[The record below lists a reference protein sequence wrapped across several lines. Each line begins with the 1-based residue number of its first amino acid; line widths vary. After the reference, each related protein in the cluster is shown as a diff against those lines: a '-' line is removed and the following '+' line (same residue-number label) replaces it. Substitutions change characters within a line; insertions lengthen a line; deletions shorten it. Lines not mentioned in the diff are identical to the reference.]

1 MKYLPGRVKR
11 QRARSTIPARRVVIT
26 PEDRYRYS
34 TASSYTPARLSALF
48 QAANSGDI
56 EQLCLCGR
64 EILER
69 NWDIQG
75 AMDQRADALCG
86 VGWEIRPG
94 GPGEAAKQAAEGF
107 ASALDETGLS
117 LGFTDRTETFQELLR
132 NLLDGVILPFSAA
145 EIVWKEGGAIEG
157 FQTIEPHCFT
167 LRDSMVPRLVTDEF
181 PDGMELVPDQ
191 FIIHQHRRR
200 PDPARGGK
208 IRVLAWLHCLQN
220 WPLKDLFSFIER
232 FGMPFVVARVDQNT
246 WENEREVLQRIIRSF
261 GPDGG
266 GVFTNSTEIQL
277 LNAANT
283 GGDNVYFRALEFCH
297 DAIYTLLVGQ
307 LASSGDSAGMS
318 NGDAQS
324 AVRQDILEADA
335 RAIESTIRAQIA
347 APWTRFQFGDGVPVP
362 KIHFKVEPP
371 EDEKATA
378 DKLLVRAQ
386 TIQTLTSSGF
396 IPELEEVSKI
406 FSLPMRYE
414 PPQTGFGQ
422 QGSLGL
428 ATEVPEGD
436 GGVGGTCGSL
446 PPDKRAIMYGT
457 LIRGGL
463 LTPTR
468 DLEEKIRAEL
478 GLAPLP
484 AEAQR
489 LWDETG
495 GVRKPLTL
503 KEPTPLPTG
512 NAIGLGAEQK
522 KRSDAAELAD
532 ALTEWLGPL
541 AAELDQLSADTEIS
555 DEEFSRRLSACAEG
569 RKNGS
574 TGKLE
579 TFLEGQIYDGM
590 ARGMTS

>member
-1 MKYLPGRVKR
+1 MKYQAGRVRR
-11 QRARSTIPARRVVIT
+11 QRARSTISARRVVIT

-297 DAIYTLLVGQ
+297 NAIYTLLVGQ

-371 EDEKATA
+371 EDEKAAA

-386 TIQTLTSSGF
+386 TIQTLASSGF

-406 FSLPMRYE
+406 FSLPLRYE
-414 PPQTGFGQ
+414 PPQTGFGP

-436 GGVGGTCGSL
+436 GGPGK
-446 PPDKRAIMYGT
+446 PA
-457 LIRGGL
+457 
-463 LTPTR
+463 
-468 DLEEKIRAEL
+468 
-478 GLAPLP
+478 APCRRTS
-484 AEAQR
+484 A
-489 LWDETG
+489 
-495 GVRKPLTL
+495 
-503 KEPTPLPTG
+503 
-512 NAIGLGAEQK
+512 
-522 KRSDAAELAD
+522 RS
-532 ALTEWLGPL
+532 
-541 AAELDQLSADTEIS
+541 
-555 DEEFSRRLSACAEG
+555 CAE
-569 RKNGS
+569 R
-574 TGKLE
+574 
-579 TFLEGQIYDGM
+579 
-590 ARGMTS
+590 